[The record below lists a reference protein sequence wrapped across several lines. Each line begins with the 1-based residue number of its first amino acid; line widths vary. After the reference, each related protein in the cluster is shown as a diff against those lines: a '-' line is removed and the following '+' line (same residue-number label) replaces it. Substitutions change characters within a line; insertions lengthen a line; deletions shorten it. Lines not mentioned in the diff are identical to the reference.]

1 MYLGNVGRRNIYQK
15 SFGTFIF
22 LAAMLLSACSFTTA
36 SPTPLPDTDPA
47 PVPET
52 PTEEI
57 PPTEPVLVAG
67 TSIVQFPDG
76 SEITLFSDAIIDIIT
91 ILDLAP
97 EVHAH
102 AITLQKGH
110 IIVNSQLPDG
120 IWFSVLNPFNYVA
133 VVTGSIIELA
143 FDPSTGLYIM
153 DCKEGVCKMGID
165 NEHLFDILEQQQGC
179 LDQAGNFF
187 GPFDNVAFEELADLC
202 QNGIPAATLTPVA
215 QQPSETPDIRA
226 SATAACNEFEGE
238 FPGTPCP

>member
-1 MYLGNVGRRNIYQK
+1 MYLRNIDRRSIYQK
-15 SFGTFIF
+15 SFGTLII
-22 LAAMLLSACSFTTA
+22 LAAMLLSACSFTAA
-36 SPTPLPDTDPA
+36 SPTLPPDTELA

-52 PTEEI
+52 PTAEI
-57 PPTEPVLVAG
+57 LPTETATFAG

-76 SEITLFSDAIIDIIT
+76 SEITLYTDAIIDIIT

-97 EVHAH
+97 EIPAH
-102 AITLQKGH
+102 AITLHKGH
-110 IIVNSQLPDG
+110 IIVNSKLPDG

-187 GPFDNVAFEELADLC
+187 GPYDNVAFEELADLC
-202 QNGIPAATLTPVA
+202 QNGIPAATPTPVA

>member
-1 MYLGNVGRRNIYQK
+1 MYVFKRERGRISRNPINVFMVLI
-15 SFGTFIF
+15 I
-22 LAAMLLSACSFTTA
+22 LLISACSFSTT
-36 SPTPLPDTDPA
+36 SPTPPPDTEPA

-57 PPTEPVLVAG
+57 VLTETPTLMG
-67 TSIVQFPDG
+67 TSIVLFPDG
-76 SEITLFSDAIIDIIT
+76 SQITLFVDSLIDIIT

-97 EVHAH
+97 EVPAH
-102 AITLQKGH
+102 AITLHKGH
-110 IIVNSQLPDG
+110 IIVNSKLPDG

-153 DCKEGVCKMGID
+153 DCKEGACKMGID
-165 NEHLFDILEQQQGC
+165 NEHLFDVIEQQQGC
-179 LDQAGNFF
+179 MDEEGNFF
-187 GPFDNVAFEELADLC
+187 GPFNDVAFDELTDLC
-202 QNGIPAATLTPVA
+202 QNSIPAETPT
-215 QQPSETPDIRA
+215 PSGEEPSATPDIQA